1 MTQRI
6 DTSHWI
12 DQREIANYLQ
22 DVRKHEPLSRLEERE
37 LLKQIKTGDSKA
49 KEKLIYSNLR
59 YVITV
64 AKQYQGQGLNFE
76 DLISEGNLGLLKAA
90 ERFNYEQDE
99 VRFLSYAVWWIKQSI
114 IQSLHDNSRMIRLPI
129 NVINDVRKANKEAQK
144 NFASMTEND
153 VINGFSNLPSV
164 ERLDDKYDDEGLSLY
179 DVYEDKSSPRP
190 DEAYDSDRVN
200 LINALNNVLNNLT
213 ETEKL
218 VIVRYFGLDG
228 NECTLQEISEDL
240 ELTKERVRQIKEK
253 AIKKLR
259 FYSGGIFNLL

>member
-1 MTQRI
+1 MTQKVN
-6 DTSHWI
+6 TSHWI
-12 DQREIANYLQ
+12 DQKEIANYLQ
-22 DVRKHEPLSRLEERE
+22 DVRKHEPLTRLEERE
-37 LLKQIKTGDSKA
+37 LLKQIKTGDPKA

-76 DLISEGNLGLLKAA
+76 DLISEGNFGLLKAA
-90 ERFNYEQDE
+90 EKFNYEQEE
-99 VRFLSYAVWWIKQSI
+99 VRFLSYAVWWVKQSI
-114 IQSLHDNSRMIRLPI
+114 MQSLHDNSRMIRLPI

-144 NFASMTEND
+144 NFATEND
-153 VINGFSNLPSV
+153 IINDFSNLPSV
-164 ERLDDKYDDEGLSLY
+164 ERFDDKYDDEGLSLY
-179 DVYEDKSSPRP
+179 DIYEDKSSLRP
-190 DEAYDSDRVN
+190 DEVYDNDKIN

>member
-1 MTQRI
+1 MTQKVN
-6 DTSHWI
+6 TSHWI
-12 DQREIANYLQ
+12 DQKEIANYLQ

-37 LLKQIKTGDSKA
+37 LLKQIKTGDNKA
-49 KEKLIYSNLR
+49 KEKLIYANLR

-64 AKQYQGQGLNFE
+64 AKQYQGQGVNFE
-76 DLISEGNLGLLKAA
+76 DLISEGNFGLLKAA

-99 VRFLSYAVWWIKQSI
+99 VRFLSYAVWWVKQSI

-144 NFASMTEND
+144 NFATEKDIIND
-153 VINGFSNLPSV
+153 FSNLPSV
-164 ERLDDKYDDEGLSLY
+164 ERFDDKYDDEGLSLY
-179 DVYEDKSSPRP
+179 DIYEDKSSLRP
-190 DEAYDSDRVN
+190 DEVYDNDKIN